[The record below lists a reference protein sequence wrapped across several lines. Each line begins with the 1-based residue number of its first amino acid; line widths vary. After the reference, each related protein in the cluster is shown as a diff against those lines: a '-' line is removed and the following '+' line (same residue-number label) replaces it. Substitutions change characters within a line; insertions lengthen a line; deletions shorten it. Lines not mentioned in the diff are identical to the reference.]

1 MRVTSI
7 NNISKIKQKRIITN
21 SIKQKTCYD
30 ILDISFEG
38 KRIKHSKEFLKI
50 TKDNKDLRDFITK
63 SCMVDEHEKFSPE
76 REELFCK
83 TCKENE
89 SDDLTQREVLIS
101 CATAISGHYNST
113 KRARLEYCLK
123 KSKELLQ
130 AGFSK
135 EDIINIFNSEFF
147 YIGYSEGLIYLKQI
161 LGNDFNL
168 PDANLFLARYCLDN
182 DGKTNPQKVA
192 TFNFL
197 FSTLSLDNIYQAD
210 AVYNLCLN
218 TEGEVDPTKCT
229 IIAYIGTALLKGSYQ
244 DVKSKGEIISTL
256 STILSSS
263 TSETG
268 EIDEDKALSLYHDI
282 GNYVIENEEALD
294 LSLKFPVYNQTSGE
308 VEEMTMQELRKN
320 FPQQSMQYDNFF
332 SKFTAM
338 FEIGNAIKS

>member
-7 NNISKIKQKRIITN
+7 NNISKINQKRIITN

-89 SDDLTQREVLIS
+89 SDDLVQREVLIL

-113 KRARLEYCLK
+113 KRAGLKYCLK
-123 KSKELLQ
+123 ESKKLLQ

-161 LGNDFNL
+161 LGM
-168 PDANLFLARYCLDN
+168 
-182 DGKTNPQKVA
+182 
-192 TFNFL
+192 
-197 FSTLSLDNIYQAD
+197 S
-210 AVYNLCLN
+210 
-218 TEGEVDPTKCT
+218 
-229 IIAYIGTALLKGSYQ
+229 
-244 DVKSKGEIISTL
+244 
-256 STILSSS
+256 
-263 TSETG
+263 
-268 EIDEDKALSLYHDI
+268 
-282 GNYVIENEEALD
+282 
-294 LSLKFPVYNQTSGE
+294 
-308 VEEMTMQELRKN
+308 
-320 FPQQSMQYDNFF
+320 
-332 SKFTAM
+332 
-338 FEIGNAIKS
+338 